1 MAELAFLPAKS
12 LALLVRRGRIGCL
25 ELLDHF
31 IERAERLDPQLNAI
45 VVRDFDRARKR
56 AKALDRRR
64 GKDGGFGPLFGVPIT
79 VKESYDVAGLPTTW
93 GFEERR
99 DHRANSNSLAVD
111 RLEGAGA
118 VVFGKTNVPVALAD
132 WQSYNPVYGATN
144 NPWNVEHTPGGSSGG
159 SAAALAAGITGFE
172 IGSDIGGSI
181 RVPAHYCGV
190 FGHKPTW
197 GLCPPRGHSLS
208 GAAAVTDISVIGP
221 LARSADDLALGLG
234 LLASPDETET
244 ALSVSLPAPSAP
256 SFAGLR
262 VAVWAEQ
269 PGHAT
274 DQEIVTRLQ
283 ALAAFIRRQG
293 AKVSTSAR
301 PGFDPTEAY
310 HVYLKLLNA
319 ALSGRMTEE
328 QLARMRE
335 HVAQHDPDDLSAHLV
350 MARTADMTHREWLGL
365 NERRAQIRRAW
376 GEFFQNWDVLLCPV
390 IATAA
395 LPHMQDEPQAR
406 RRMTINGQEVPY
418 NDMLFWPGVTCGFH
432 LPATVA
438 PMGFTKAGLPIGVQI
453 VGPLYGDRTTIAV
466 ARLLEREWQGFT
478 PPIGFD

>member
-99 DHRANSNSLAVD
+99 DHRASSNSLAVD

-197 GLCPPRGHSLS
+197 GLCSPRGHSLS
-208 GAAAVTDISVIGP
+208 GAAAMTDISVIGP

-244 ALSVSLPAPSAP
+244 ALNVSLPAPSAP
-256 SFAGLR
+256 GFAGLR

-274 DQEIVTRLQ
+274 DQEIVARLQ

-293 AKVSTSAR
+293 GQGEHQRAARLRPDRGVSC
-301 PGFDPTEAY
+301 
-310 HVYLKLLNA
+310 L
-319 ALSGRMTEE
+319 
-328 QLARMRE
+328 
-335 HVAQHDPDDLSAHLV
+335 
-350 MARTADMTHREWLGL
+350 
-365 NERRAQIRRAW
+365 
-376 GEFFQNWDVLLCPV
+376 
-390 IATAA
+390 
-395 LPHMQDEPQAR
+395 PQA
-406 RRMTINGQEVPY
+406 
-418 NDMLFWPGVTCGFH
+418 
-432 LPATVA
+432 A
-438 PMGFTKAGLPIGVQI
+438 
-453 VGPLYGDRTTIAV
+453 
-466 ARLLEREWQGFT
+466 
-478 PPIGFD
+478 